1 MGNCFGVVD
10 EEEFYKTLQQI
21 NTFEEKVG
29 KHLLLLLTRVDNIH
43 NGSNL
48 LEKDQLKDLI
58 NQIEVLEKQLEK
70 YHRVK
75 QNLTIQYYNK
85 LIENTTRTTTNLLK
99 KLNYSQ
105 QFDFPESVL
114 HQHLDRNVHL
124 EISAQRQTSV

>member
-10 EEEFYKTLQQI
+10 DEDFYKTIQQI
-21 NTFEEKVG
+21 NVFEDKVG
-29 KHLLLLLTRVDNIH
+29 KHLLQLSTRVDNIH

-48 LEKDQLKDLI
+48 LENDQLKDLT
-58 NQIEVLEKQLEK
+58 NQIVALEKQLEK
-70 YHRVK
+70 YHRVQ
-75 QNLTIQYYNK
+75 QNLTIQYHNK
-85 LIENTTRTTTNLLK
+85 LIENTTKTTTHLLK

-124 EISAQRQTSV
+124 EVPAQRQTSV